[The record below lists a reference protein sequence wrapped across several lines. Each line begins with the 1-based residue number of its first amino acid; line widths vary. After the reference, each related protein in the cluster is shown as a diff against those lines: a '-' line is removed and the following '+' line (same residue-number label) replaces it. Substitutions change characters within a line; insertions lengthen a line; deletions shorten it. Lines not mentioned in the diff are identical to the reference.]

1 MPVIPFPNES
11 RFEATTIERLKQLGY
26 EYANGKELRE
36 HPDFPLDAVVQTDTL
51 RRHLRARYPH
61 LPSDAIET
69 TIRIAAN
76 PEGVGLI
83 QRNKNFHELL
93 TRGFDVKYKNPP
105 PSSTREGLGGG
116 EKFEHIYLINWD
128 EPTKNDFRVVSQLPI
143 HGNNDR
149 RPDLIIYINGLPL
162 VVFELKNPYDENP
175 TAEGAY
181 NQIQH
186 YTVDIPQLFDFN
198 AFCVVAD
205 GVTTLHGMHAAS
217 FEWYAPWKSIDGRAT
232 EPATTAS
239 MKTLVEGLFPKDRL
253 LDYIRHFI
261 VFEVVNDV
269 ITKKGAKYHQFFG
282 VRFAVE
288 QALRATQPAPRGNRK
303 IGVIWH
309 TQGSGKSLSM
319 IFFVGI
325 LRRRLQNPTF
335 IIQVD
340 RTDLDDQLHDFF
352 VAAKSLAGDAQHAES
367 VEGLRELLQ
376 TEGGEVIFTT
386 IEKFRLRE
394 GETEHPVLSNR
405 RNIIVIADE
414 AHRTQY
420 GFEERLIRDKKTG
433 EFKSSFGFAKYL
445 QVALPHAS
453 FIGFTGTPI
462 DLADRDTQEVF
473 GNIIHTYD
481 ILQAQADKAIV
492 PIYYEPRLV
501 PLHLVNEQID
511 RDLEE
516 ITESDEEA
524 ERLKPRW
531 AQIEAGAGAKE
542 RIEQIARDILAHYEE
557 RSQTLVGKAMIVCM
571 SRRICVALYDEIVK
585 LRPDWHDRD
594 LAKGQVKIVMTGDLS
609 KDPKEWNEAG
619 HITTKEKREQLK
631 TRLKDM
637 DDPLKIVIVRDM
649 WLTGTDIPCLH
660 TLYVDKPMKGHNLMQ
675 AIARVNRVFLNK
687 PGGLV
692 VDYIGIGYS
701 LKEAAHKYTVSGFGE
716 PSQDLEIVAKAE
728 CLTDLNAT
736 RQLLPTGTSVAHW
749 RTLSPIA
756 MEDLCAHLYGYFIE
770 PIERR
775 DAFLAA
781 EQRLSAAYSLVKH
794 LPDCAPH
801 ADEVAFYQFIRAE
814 LRKTIPGDKPK
825 TTRDQAVRD
834 LIDRSIASGQVV
846 SIFQAAGFKDKI
858 DISILDEHFLEE
870 FKSKEL
876 ENLRLKLLEKLLQD
890 EISLRMRKNLT
901 KYRSFKEML
910 EAMLQRYH
918 NNAITAAE
926 VVQAMIKIR
935 QEIRSEDT
943 RKAETGLSD
952 EELAFYDA
960 VAGLGEQVYDRKF
973 MCDLVRDVVQAV
985 KKNLKVDWTKPHREN
1000 VQAAVRAEVRLVL
1013 RRRGVRAEQFDF
1025 ILASIMKQAE
1035 AMYED
1040 WPMAA

>member
-1 MPVIPFPNES
+1 M
-11 RFEATTIERLKQLGY
+11 
-26 EYANGKELRE
+26 
-36 HPDFPLDAVVQTDTL
+36 
-51 RRHLRARYPH
+51 
-61 LPSDAIET
+61 
-69 TIRIAAN
+69 
-76 PEGVGLI
+76 
-83 QRNKNFHELL
+83 
-93 TRGFDVKYKNPP
+93 
-105 PSSTREGLGGG
+105 
-116 EKFEHIYLINWD
+116 
-128 EPTKNDFRVVSQLPI
+128 SQLPI

-175 TAEGAY
+175 TAEGAH

-217 FEWYAPWKSIDGRAT
+217 LEWFAPWKSIDGRAT

-239 MKTLVEGLFPKDRL
+239 MKTLVEGLFAIVGANGRSPL

-261 VFEVVNDV
+261 VFEVVNEV
-269 ITKKGAKYHQFFG
+269 ITKKGAKYHQFYG

-288 QALRATQPAPRGNRK
+288 QALRATQPNGNRK

-319 IFFVGI
+319 IFFVGT
-325 LRRRLQNPTF
+325 LRVRREMENPTF

-352 VAAKSLAGDAQHAES
+352 VAAKSLVGDVQHAES

-420 GFEERLIRDKKTG
+420 GFEERLVKDTKTG

-462 DLADRDTQEVF
+462 DLVGRDTQEIF

-481 ILQAQADKAIV
+481 IPQAQADKAIV

-531 AQIEAGAGAKE
+531 AQIEAGAGAKA
-542 RIEQIARDILAHYEE
+542 RVEQIARDILAHYDE
-557 RSQTLVGKAMIVCM
+557 RAQTLVGKAMIVCM

-585 LRPDWHDRD
+585 LRPEWHDRD
-594 LAKGQVKIVMTGDLS
+594 LAKGQVKIVMTGNLS
-609 KDPKEWNEAG
+609 EDPKAWNEAG

-631 TRLKDM
+631 ARLKDV

-675 AIARVNRVFLNK
+675 AIARVNRVFRDK

-728 CLTDLNAT
+728 FLADLNAT
-736 RQLLPTGTSVAHW
+736 RQLLPDVIASGVAAKQSPPSEKISIANW
-749 RTLSPIA
+749 RTLSHIA
-756 MEDLCAHLYGYFIE
+756 MEDLCAHLYGYFVE
-770 PIERR
+770 TDERR
-775 DAFLAA
+775 DNFLTA
-781 EQRLSAAYSLVKH
+781 EQRLTAAYSLVKH

-846 SIFQAAGFKDKI
+846 SIFQAAGFKDKTKGLAEI
-858 DISILDEHFLEE
+858 DISILDERFLEE

-876 ENLRLKLLEKLLQD
+876 ENLRLKLLEKLLQG
-890 EISLRMRKNLT
+890 EIALRMRKNLY

-926 VVQAMIKIR
+926 VVRAMIKIQ
-935 QEIRSEDT
+935 QEMRSEDT

-985 KKNLKVDWTKPHREN
+985 KRNLKVDWTKPHRESVKAS
-1000 VQAAVRAEVRLVL
+1000 VQAEVKMVL
-1013 RRRGVRAEQFDF
+1013 RRRGVRSEQFQF
-1025 ILASIMKQAE
+1025 ILNSIMKQAE

-1040 WPMAA
+1040 WPIAA